1 VLVPEALAY
10 ATSQASRPSSVVVVS
25 KGGLFF
31 ANADTVSREI
41 QARAAEGTQAVVLD
55 AETVP
60 YIDVTAA
67 QMLAETAE
75 DLERRGIKLVL
86 ARDVGQVRHLLERA
100 EGEPT
105 LTAYPT
111 VQAAVEAVARG
122 AGDG

>member
-1 VLVPEALAY
+1 
-10 ATSQASRPSSVVVVS
+10 
-25 KGGLFF
+25 
-31 ANADTVSREI
+31 VSREI

-86 ARDVGQVRHLLERA
+86 ARDVGQVRDLLERA